1 MSECKHNWMSCNDTA
16 MMRCINCGTV
26 VNGQTWAN
34 HLQSQLAAKE
44 RQLERAARDCLDGFE
59 CIYSDH
65 FQDCKGPSKDC
76 VDYWR
81 RRWEEQAK

>member
-1 MSECKHNWMSCNDTA
+1 MSGSRETTSDELVAELNQCY
-16 MMRCINCGTV
+16 R
-26 VNGQTWAN
+26 
-34 HLQSQLAAKE
+34 QLAAKE